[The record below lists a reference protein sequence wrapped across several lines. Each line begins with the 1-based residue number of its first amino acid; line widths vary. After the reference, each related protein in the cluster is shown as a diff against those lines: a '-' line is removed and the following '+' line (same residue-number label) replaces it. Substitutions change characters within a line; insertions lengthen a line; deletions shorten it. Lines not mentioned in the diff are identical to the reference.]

1 VTKFR
6 RLLATYEENKDL
18 VAVGAYRPGTQ
29 PELDEALQRRGL
41 FREFLSQ
48 GADESVTL
56 DQGFAQLQQVLA

>member
-1 VTKFR
+1 
-6 RLLATYEENKDL
+6 